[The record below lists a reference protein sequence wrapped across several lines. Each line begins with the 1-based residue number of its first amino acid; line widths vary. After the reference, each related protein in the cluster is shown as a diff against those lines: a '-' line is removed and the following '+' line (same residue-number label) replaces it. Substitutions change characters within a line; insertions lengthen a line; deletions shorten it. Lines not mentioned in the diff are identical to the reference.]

1 MPLFTQYLT
10 VQPWQRALER
20 LDGARTVVLEPGR
33 HPQRTRAAYQV
44 LDVREQLFTLAP
56 QEMLTADGVSVKVT
70 AALRWR
76 IGDPVT
82 YTETVTDPLSRVY
95 LAVQVALREGLA
107 PLETD
112 AVLRSARQAV
122 TESAT
127 AAALEAGRAVG
138 IEVLKVVVKDVILP
152 ADVRAAYGAVVTA
165 PAVPGPAR
173 GRACR
178 DGRPPVAGQ
187 RRQDARRP
195 PGPRAAADDPVPADR
210 LDHRADP
217 ARPRLKRRVGAKR
230 QRKDAE
236 SSYDDSAFY
245 AQRLP
250 RSSCSRSMDSKRA
263 LKLPLPK
270 PRDPC
275 RSMNS

>member
-56 QEMLTADGVSVKVT
+56 QEVLTADGVSVKVT

-82 YTETVTDPLSRVY
+82 YTETVADPLSRVY

-138 IEVLKVVVKDVILP
+138 IDVLKVVVKDVILP
-152 ADVRAAYGAVVTA
+152 AELRAAYGRGHRA
-165 PAVPGPAR
+165 PTGPGPAR
-173 GRACR
+173 VRACR
-178 DGRPPVAGQ
+178 DCRTPVAG
-187 RRQDARRP
+187 
-195 PGPRAAADDPVPADR
+195 
-210 LDHRADP
+210 
-217 ARPRLKRRVGAKR
+217 
-230 QRKDAE
+230 
-236 SSYDDSAFY
+236 
-245 AQRLP
+245 
-250 RSSCSRSMDSKRA
+250 
-263 LKLPLPK
+263 
-270 PRDPC
+270 
-275 RSMNS
+275 